1 VEIDARRVAESGI
14 FCLRPL
20 TVQDA
25 FRIKRRNVR
34 RQTILACATPY
45 TMPLALGSLAAL
57 ALLPMAALLPHE
69 VARAQQAQTVD
80 EPAAKPDTKSDAK
93 SDIERAYI
101 AADAAYKALARR
113 NNAAALAEAREAVR
127 LAPRNRDY
135 RLLLINALE
144 VTRNLREAET
154 NLSALL
160 AQSPEP
166 DLFAQRA
173 YLRLRRGNKAG
184 AALDFAAAA
193 RAFDASSEKGRALRL
208 VQSDAALASG
218 SPQQALNALAPYA
231 NERRYDIVSRRGF
244 ALLALKRYKEALNAF
259 TLGVAHAGT
268 AAERATMI
276 RAQVGVLV
284 DLGRKQEA
292 KTRFAQAL
300 RAGRLKGTG
309 NLDIA
314 YLAARVGDD
323 ATALDFFRQAR
334 RRGELTGAAAFDA
347 GYVAKRLAQN
357 AEAIAFFKMG
367 IDADE
372 TAPARRDPQY
382 IFGVRRE
389 VAELERVWGATVS
402 LSYGGVGV
410 SPAGPGATPPS
421 GGSVGQVGGEVFWR
435 PPVIGNRNGALVE
448 LFGRAFETL
457 YDETGGAT
465 GAETIQGTAGAR
477 WKPLSDF
484 NFVVEG
490 GRMFKV
496 GSLSRNDWLL
506 RTAFSDGGGTDL
518 RADKPYWFTWQV
530 YAEYDRFFETAQNVA
545 LFEGRVGE
553 SFLLDKVGG
562 RLVLTPHLA
571 VIARY
576 DSTLATPRTFGAGP
590 GVVLR
595 YWFNED
601 KYAAPRSYIEAVV
614 QYRARISGD
623 DRIKGLFAGINLV
636 Y

>member
-1 VEIDARRVAESGI
+1 
-14 FCLRPL
+14 
-20 TVQDA
+20 
-25 FRIKRRNVR
+25 
-34 RQTILACATPY
+34 
-45 TMPLALGSLAAL
+45 MAAL
-57 ALLPMAALLPHE
+57 ALLAMAALWPHD
-69 VARAQQAQTVD
+69 VARAQSAQSAD
-80 EPAAKPDTKSDAK
+80 EPAAKPDIK

-101 AADAAYKALARR
+101 AADAAYKALAAR

-127 LAPRNRDY
+127 LAPDNRDY
-135 RLLLINALE
+135 RLLLINALQA
-144 VTRNLREAET
+144 TGHLTEAEAE
-154 NLSALL
+154 LSALL
-160 AQSPEP
+160 AQNSEP
-166 DLFAQRA
+166 DLFAQRG

-184 AALDFAAAA
+184 AASDFAAAA
-193 RAFDASSEKGRALRL
+193 RALDPYSEKGRTLRL
-208 VQSDAALASG
+208 GQFDAAIASG
-218 SPQQALNALAPYA
+218 SPRQALNALAPYA
-231 NERRYDIVSRRGF
+231 AERRYEIASRRGF
-244 ALLALKRYKEALNAF
+244 ALLALKRYKEAVNAF

-276 RAQVGVLV
+276 RAQIGVLV
-284 DLGRKQEA
+284 DLGRVQEA

-300 RAGRLKGTG
+300 RTGGLKGAG

-314 YLAARVGDD
+314 YLAVRVGDD
-323 ATALDFFRQAR
+323 ATALDFFRQAKS
-334 RRGELTGAAAFDA
+334 RGELTGAAAFDA
-347 GYVAKRLAQN
+347 GYAAKRQARN
-357 AEAIAFFKMG
+357 AEAVEFFKSAL
-367 IDADE
+367 DADE
-372 TAPARRDPQY
+372 TAAVRRDPQY

-421 GGSVGQVGGEVFWR
+421 GGSIGQAGAEIYWR

-465 GAETIQGTAGAR
+465 GSRTIQGTVGAR

-518 RADKPYWFTWQV
+518 RVDKPYWFTWQV
-530 YAEYDRFFETAQNVA
+530 YAEYDRFFEAAQNVA

-553 SFLLDKVGG
+553 SFLLDKIGG
-562 RLVLTPHLA
+562 RLVLIPHLA
-571 VIARY
+571 VLARY
-576 DSTLATPRTFGAGP
+576 DSALATPRTFGAGP

-623 DRIKGLFAGINLV
+623 DRIKGLFAGINLI

>member
-1 VEIDARRVAESGI
+1 
-14 FCLRPL
+14 
-20 TVQDA
+20 
-25 FRIKRRNVR
+25 
-34 RQTILACATPY
+34 
-45 TMPLALGSLAAL
+45 MPFALGSLAAL
-57 ALLPMAALLPHE
+57 ALLPMAALLPYE
-69 VARAQQAQTVD
+69 VARAQQAQVAD
-80 EPAAKPDTKSDAK
+80 EPAAKIDNK
-93 SDIERAYI
+93 SDIERAFV
-101 AADAAYKALARR
+101 AADAAYKALARH

-127 LAPRNRDY
+127 LAPQNRDY

-144 VTRNLREAET
+144 VTRNLWEAET

-184 AALDFAAAA
+184 AAADFAAAA
-193 RAFDASSEKGRALRL
+193 GAFDATSEKGRALRL
-208 VQSDAALASG
+208 GQSDAALASG

-231 NERRYDIVSRRGF
+231 HERRYDIVSRRGF
-244 ALLALKRYKEALNAF
+244 ALLALKRHQEALNAF

-276 RAQVGVLV
+276 RAQIGVLV

-292 KTRFAQAL
+292 RTRFAQAL

-323 ATALDFFRQAR
+323 ATALDFFRQAKK
-334 RRGELTGAAAFDA
+334 RGELTGAAAFDA